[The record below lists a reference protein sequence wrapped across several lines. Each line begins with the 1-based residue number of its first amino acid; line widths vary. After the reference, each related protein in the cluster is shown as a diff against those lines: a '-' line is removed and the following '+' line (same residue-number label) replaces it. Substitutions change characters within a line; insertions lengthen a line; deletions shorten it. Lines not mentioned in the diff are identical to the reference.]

1 MPIYKLK
8 INKSVIDYYV
18 KYGRKLPW
26 RMPLGKL
33 QDPYLTLVSEVML
46 QQTRVSKV
54 TSYYFRFINK
64 WKNIDLLAN
73 ADVNEILA
81 LWSGLGYYKRALNLH
96 KSSKII
102 QKEYNSR
109 IPSNIED
116 LLRLPGI
123 GEYTAAAI
131 CTISFGK
138 YAIVIDGNISRVVSR
153 LFALNAD
160 LETEK
165 VKLVRESAEKIFPKT
180 NAGAFAQSLMDI
192 GSLICLPIN
201 PRCYSCPK

>member
-73 ADVNEILA
+73 ADVNEISLRWHFLRYGTEVTIVYDKEA
-81 LWSGLGYYKRALNLH
+81 L
-96 KSSKII
+96 
-102 QKEYNSR
+102 
-109 IPSNIED
+109 
-116 LLRLPGI
+116 
-123 GEYTAAAI
+123 
-131 CTISFGK
+131 
-138 YAIVIDGNISRVVSR
+138 
-153 LFALNAD
+153 
-160 LETEK
+160 EK
-165 VKLVRESAEKIFPKT
+165 VKNKVIQIINKISSSLDDNIFFPNET
-180 NAGAFAQSLMDI
+180 ILCNW
-192 GSLICLPIN
+192 
-201 PRCYSCPK
+201 CYLWNECSVKFGDNTARRAK